1 LDFRVS
7 SPSKASAGGQELHPW
22 EVYSSITAGRGL
34 AAAPTVEHA
43 RAAAIR
49 HAYGSLDM
57 ELSLAMR
64 KKTGSRPG
72 RLHALGA
79 ARLRSK
85 GAVAPPL

>member
-1 LDFRVS
+1 
-7 SPSKASAGGQELHPW
+7 
-22 EVYSSITAGRGL
+22 
-34 AAAPTVEHA
+34 
-43 RAAAIR
+43 
-49 HAYGSLDM
+49 LDM